1 MLFQESTTLNRL
13 YHVVEVDDKRSAS
26 ESLMHRVNHCASS
39 EGVNVTDSEG
49 ASSEGVTH
57 R

>member
-1 MLFQESTTLNRL
+1 M
-13 YHVVEVDDKRSAS
+13 VEVDDKRSAS

-49 ASSEGVTH
+49 ASSEGVTVTDSEGASSEGVTD